1 MLISIITATFN
12 SEAFIQSAIQSVNQ
26 QTYPWIEHLLMDGAS
41 EDQTLNLIEQEQTP
55 QQRLYSA
62 ADRGIYDALNKGIKL
77 AQGEIIG
84 ILHSDDLFAS
94 SEVLQKVADQF
105 HADEALMAV
114 YGDLQYVNRSNTQQ
128 VIRHWVSGTFQPSDF
143 HWGWMTPHP
152 TLFIRKSCFDTYGA
166 YNLQLKSA
174 ADYEL
179 ILRFLYQHQLKTVY
193 IPEVLVKMRV
203 GGMSNQ
209 SLRNRWRANQEDRLA
224 MKMNGIP
231 FPLFTAICKPLRKIN
246 QYWHKNV

>member
-12 SEAFIQSAIQSVNQ
+12 SEAFIRGAVQSLNQ
-26 QTYPWIEHLLMDGAS
+26 QSYPWVEHLIMDSAS
-41 EDQTLNLIEQEQTP
+41 TDQTLAIIKEEQTP
-55 QQRLYSA
+55 KQQVFSA
-62 ADRGIYDALNKGIKL
+62 KDKGIYDALNQGILRAKG
-77 AQGEIIG
+77 EVIG

-94 SEVLQKVADQF
+94 AEVLEKVAELF
-105 HADEALMAV
+105 KADEKLMAV
-114 YGDLQYVNRSNTQQ
+114 YGDLQYVDRNHIQK
-128 VIRHWVSGTFQPSDF
+128 VIRHWQAGTFQQSSF
-143 HWGWMTPHP
+143 HWGWMPPHP
-152 TLFIRKSCFDTYGA
+152 TLFIRKSCFEKFGA
-166 YNLQLKSA
+166 YDLQFKSA

-179 ILRFLYQHQLKTVY
+179 ILRFLYQHQIKTVY

-209 SLRNRWRANQEDRLA
+209 SLQNRWRANQEDRLA

-231 FPLFTAICKPLRKIN
+231 FPLITAICKPLRKIN